1 MLEINRIDVYYG
13 DLQAI
18 WDVSLSI
25 PEGEMVTLIGANG
38 AGKSTVLKTIVGW
51 LRPARGTIRFDGL
64 RLDNQP
70 TWKVVEKGI
79 CLVPEGRGLFH
90 GMTVLENLEMGAFI
104 PRARKAESEAIK
116 KIFEVFPILKGRRN
130 QPAETLSGGEQQ
142 MLAIGR
148 GLMSQ
153 PRLMLLDEVSLGLAP
168 LITENIFEVIKQ
180 INKSGVTVCFVE
192 QNAVLA
198 LELASLAYVFEG
210 GRIVKQGEAKALRK
224 DKGIQDAYLGTE

>member
-1 MLEINRIDVYYG
+1 MLEISNIDVYYG

-18 WDVSLSI
+18 WDVSLTVR
-25 PEGEMVTLIGANG
+25 EGEIVTLIGANG

-51 LRPARGTIRFDGL
+51 LRPAKGRISFEGF
-64 RLDNQP
+64 RLDDRP

-90 GMTVLENLEMGAFI
+90 GMTVLENLEMGAFM
-104 PRARKAESEAIK
+104 PRARKAQNEIIK
-116 KIFEVFPILKGRRN
+116 KVFEVFPVLEARRN
-130 QPAETLSGGEQQ
+130 QAAETLSGGEQQ

-153 PRLMLLDEVSLGLAP
+153 PRLMLLDEVSSGLAP
-168 LITENIFEVIKQ
+168 LLTDNIFEVIDQ
-180 INKSGVTVCFVE
+180 INKSGVAICFVE

-198 LELASLAYVFEG
+198 LEMAERAYVFEG
-210 GRIVKQGEAKALRK
+210 GRIVREGEAKDLRK